1 VTRLLAF
8 AALSAALAWLSRG
21 PLRAPRSHGFPR
33 FFAWECMLALLL
45 INVRGTRAWF
55 AEPLALHQLASWAL
69 LFGSLVP
76 ALVGGYQLLFH
87 GKPSAERPAD
97 PSLFSFEKT
106 TRLVTTGVYRYVRH
120 PLYGSLLFLTWG
132 LFFKRPSWPGV
143 ALSLAAS
150 VLLTATA
157 KREEGENIAYFG
169 DAYRAYQKVSRMF
182 IPLVF

>member
-1 VTRLLAF
+1 
-8 AALSAALAWLSRG
+8 
-21 PLRAPRSHGFPR
+21 
-33 FFAWECMLALLL
+33 
-45 INVRGTRAWF
+45 
-55 AEPLALHQLASWAL
+55 
-69 LFGSLVP
+69 
-76 ALVGGYQLLFH
+76 
-87 GKPSAERPAD
+87 
-97 PSLFSFEKT
+97 
-106 TRLVTTGVYRYVRH
+106 VTTGVYRYVRH